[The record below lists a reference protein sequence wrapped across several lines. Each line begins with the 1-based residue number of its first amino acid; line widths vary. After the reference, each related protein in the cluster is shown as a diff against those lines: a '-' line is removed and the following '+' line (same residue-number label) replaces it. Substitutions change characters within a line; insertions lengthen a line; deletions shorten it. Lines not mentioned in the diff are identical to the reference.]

1 MRDAANQLHDYE
13 SIPFD
18 RTSVSQESLD
28 VGVGRRM
35 NGLPW
40 RGQFTPDLVDELL
53 TTYAKPGLVIDPFC
67 GSGTALIEAAHK
79 GFASTGI
86 EVNPAAVILARLH
99 TLVGIEWSERHR
111 AALDAYAALSKV
123 ATAASEV
130 IAKTASSLPDLDVR
144 LIAEALFL
152 LTLGNSKEFSA
163 SGLDRAA
170 SKIDA
175 LLATQPDRGVTID
188 VRLGDARALGLA
200 DNSATTALTSPPY
213 VNVFNYHQNYRA
225 AVELL
230 GWEVLPAARA
240 EFGSNRKHRQ
250 NRFLTIIQYAQDLG
264 LALAELNRV
273 MRPGGLSIWVIG
285 RESKVLGESVT
296 NPAILHAMAVGVCDV
311 ELLRKHERRFT
322 SRFGTLVY
330 EDILIYRHGGGV
342 EHVHESEIAKYG
354 SRIGRQVLEALRSD
368 RKDARWELSSAIDV
382 AESVKPSPVPEFNNP
397 AIP

>member
-1 MRDAANQLHDYE
+1 
-13 SIPFD
+13 
-18 RTSVSQESLD
+18 
-28 VGVGRRM
+28 M

-40 RGQFTPDLVDELL
+40 RGQFTPDLADELL
-53 TTYAKPGLVIDPFC
+53 TTYAAPGLVVDPFC

-79 GFASTGI
+79 GFASSGT

-111 AALDAYAALSKV
+111 AALDAYAALAKV
-123 ATAASEV
+123 ATATVGV
-130 IAKTASSLPDLDVR
+130 IAKTASNIAEPEVR
-144 LIAEALFL
+144 LVAEALFL
-152 LTLGNSKEFSA
+152 LTLGDTKEFST
-163 SGLDRAA
+163 SSLDRAA

-175 LLATQPDRGVTID
+175 LLATQPERGVAID
-188 VRLGDARALGLA
+188 VRLGDARALGVA

-250 NRFLTIIQYAQDLG
+250 NRFLTVIQYAQDLG
-264 LALAELNRV
+264 LALSELDRV
-273 MRPGGLSIWVIG
+273 MQRDGLSIWVIG

-296 NPAILHAMAVGVCDV
+296 NPAILHAMAVGVCGV
-311 ELLRKHERRFT
+311 ELVRKHERRFT

-330 EDILIYRHGGGV
+330 EDILIYRHRGGAGRI
-342 EHVHESEIAKYG
+342 HEAEMIAEYG
-354 SRIGRQVLEALRSD
+354 SFVGRQVLETLRRD
-368 RKDARWELSSAIDV
+368 RDDDARWELSSAIDR
-382 AESVKPSPVPEFNNP
+382 AEAVRPSPVPEFNQP
-397 AIP
+397 APPLSTFTSLCPPTTPAPAGSTR

>member
-1 MRDAANQLHDYE
+1 
-13 SIPFD
+13 
-18 RTSVSQESLD
+18 
-28 VGVGRRM
+28 M